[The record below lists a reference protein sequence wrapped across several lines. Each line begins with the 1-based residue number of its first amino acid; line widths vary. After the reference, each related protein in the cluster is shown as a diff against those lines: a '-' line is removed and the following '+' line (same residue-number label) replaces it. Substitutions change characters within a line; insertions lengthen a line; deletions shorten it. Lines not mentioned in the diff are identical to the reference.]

1 MPVQFRTADR
11 MFMNKNLAGFMKAM
25 LRTILAGAISCLP
38 AIYAQGTGSTTV
50 SVTVGAEASVIVN
63 TSTTTLVS
71 STPFADYTGNTS
83 LTYKI
88 RTTPSS
94 GAGTITAQV
103 TTDFSPTGGPS
114 VASPPSA
121 GDALKYTCTV
131 ASPGTG
137 CSGAQTSSTTAATS
151 VATFGAD
158 AHSATAGNS
167 ASVAWALT
175 NDAAYKVASY
185 SATVTFT
192 ISAT

>member
-1 MPVQFRTADR
+1 
-11 MFMNKNLAGFMKAM
+11 MKTM

-137 CSGAQTSSTTAATS
+137 CSGTQTSSTTAATS
-151 VATFGAD
+151 LATFGAD

-175 NDAAYKVASY
+175 NDAAYKVGSY